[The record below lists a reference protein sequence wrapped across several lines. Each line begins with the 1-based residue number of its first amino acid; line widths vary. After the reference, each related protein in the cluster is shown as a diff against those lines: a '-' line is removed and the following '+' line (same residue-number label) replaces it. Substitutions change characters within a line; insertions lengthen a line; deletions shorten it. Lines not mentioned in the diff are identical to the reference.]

1 MCGACRARHESG
13 ARKALG
19 EGVLQ
24 QVEQTDLMSYG
35 LIPEFVGR
43 FPIIT
48 ALHVSQFLTLIHS
61 MSTVEATR
69 LMCIVCVF
77 SVKCSAAVSS
87 WILQP
92 YGFFLVI
99 DGSLVLKNKLKF
111 EVLRC
116 TRLPARISCHHYSS
130 SYLPE
135 LLSATGWDLV
145 LHPA

>member
-1 MCGACRARHESG
+1 MRGSRRARHESG

-61 MSTVEATR
+61 M
-69 LMCIVCVF
+69 
-77 SVKCSAAVSS
+77 
-87 WILQP
+87 
-92 YGFFLVI
+92 
-99 DGSLVLKNKLKF
+99 
-111 EVLRC
+111 
-116 TRLPARISCHHYSS
+116 
-130 SYLPE
+130 
-135 LLSATGWDLV
+135 
-145 LHPA
+145 